1 MKIYY
6 PLMIDIFVSDLNV
19 YHAIDNAFM
28 WFSNK
33 GTNAWSILYFYI
45 YLQYIFT
52 LWINWSTPSAS
63 WWNQSSIPHY
73 KHAGHLYI
81 LILNFKYQWTGL
93 EWIKNWIEQVIYI
106 IIDQYTCNRSKG
118 QLITHYSII
127 IITR

>member
-1 MKIYY
+1 M
-6 PLMIDIFVSDLNV
+6 SDLNV
-19 YHAIDNAFM
+19 YHAKDSDFV
-28 WFSNK
+28 WFLNK
-33 GTNAWSILYFYI
+33 GTTAWSILYFYI

-63 WWNQSSIPHY
+63 WWNHSSIPHY
-73 KHAGHLYI
+73 KHAG
-81 LILNFKYQWTGL
+81 
-93 EWIKNWIEQVIYI
+93 QVIYI